1 MLIGMLI
8 VIAVILFTVSLGLGF
23 SITVLLIAGS
33 KKARLGKDNAS
44 CFVGILLGVYLWV
57 VLIASFLPQSTSLFL
72 TLLGL
77 FMVGATPIAALPA
90 LILYGA
96 GKK

>member
-1 MLIGMLI
+1 MLTI
-8 VIAVILFTVSLGLGF
+8 IAIILFTFALGLGF
-23 SITVLLIAGS
+23 SVSMLLTAGR

-57 VLIASFLPQSTSLFL
+57 VLITSFLPQSTSLFL
-72 TLLGL
+72 TLLGI
-77 FMVGATPIAALPA
+77 FMIGATPIAALPA
-90 LILYGA
+90 LIFYGP

>member
-1 MLIGMLI
+1 MLTISAI
-8 VIAVILFTVSLGLGF
+8 ILFTFSLGLAF
-23 SITVLLIAGS
+23 SVTVLLTAGR

-57 VLIASFLPQSTSLFL
+57 VLITSFLPQSTSLFL
-72 TLLGL
+72 TLLGI
-77 FMVGATPIAALPA
+77 FMIGATPIAALPA
-90 LILYGA
+90 LIFYGP

>member
-1 MLIGMLI
+1 MLTLI
-8 VIAVILFTVSLGLGF
+8 AIILFTVSLGLGF
-23 SITVLLIAGS
+23 SASVLLTAGR

-57 VLIASFLPQSTSLFL
+57 VLIASFLPQTTSLFL

-77 FMVGATPIAALPA
+77 FMVGTTPIAALPA
-90 LILYGA
+90 LIFYGP

>member
-1 MLIGMLI
+1 MLI
-8 VIAVILFTVSLGLGF
+8 VIAIILFTVSLGLGF
-23 SITVLLIAGS
+23 SITVLLIAGR
-33 KKARLGKDNAS
+33 KKARLSKNNAS

>member
-1 MLIGMLI
+1 MLTLI
-8 VIAVILFTVSLGLGF
+8 AIILFTVSLGLGF
-23 SITVLLIAGS
+23 SITVLLIAGR
-33 KKARLGKDNAS
+33 KKARLGKDNAP

-77 FMVGATPIAALPA
+77 FMIGATPIAALPA
-90 LILYGA
+90 LIFYGP

>member
-1 MLIGMLI
+1 MLTLI
-8 VIAVILFTVSLGLGF
+8 AIILFTVSLGLGF
-23 SITVLLIAGS
+23 SITVLLIAGR
-33 KKARLGKDNAS
+33 KKPRLGKDNAS
-44 CFVGILLGVYLWV
+44 CFVGILLGVCFWV

-77 FMVGATPIAALPA
+77 FMIGATPIAALPA
-90 LILYGA
+90 LIFYGP

>member
-1 MLIGMLI
+1 MLTI
-8 VIAVILFTVSLGLGF
+8 IAIILFAFSLGLGF
-23 SITVLLIAGS
+23 SVSVLLTAGR

-57 VLIASFLPQSTSLFL
+57 VLITSFLPQSTSLFL

>member
-1 MLIGMLI
+1 MLTI
-8 VIAVILFTVSLGLGF
+8 IAIILFTFSLGLGF
-23 SITVLLIAGS
+23 SVSVLLSAGR

-57 VLIASFLPQSTSLFL
+57 VLIASFLPQTTSLFL

-77 FMVGATPIAALPA
+77 FMVGATPIAVLPA
-90 LILYGA
+90 LIFYVP

>member
-1 MLIGMLI
+1 MLTLI
-8 VIAVILFTVSLGLGF
+8 AIILFTVSLGLGF
-23 SITVLLIAGS
+23 SITVLLIEGR
-33 KKARLGKDNAS
+33 KKARLVKDNAS

-57 VLIASFLPQSTSLFL
+57 VLIASLLPQSTSLSL